1 MSRSSSEEVASE
13 KEWVFYRDRP
23 DWKDVR
29 PISQDDGPSPV
40 VQIAYSDR
48 FKDVY
53 DYFRAVLKSEEKT
66 ERVLNLTEDALDLNP
81 ANYTV
86 WYYRREV
93 LKSLNCDLKTELH
106 YCREM
111 VEEHPKNYQVWQHRR
126 VLMEWSK
133 DPGNE
138 LRFTEVI
145 LAADQKNYH
154 AWQHRQWVLQAFSLW
169 QDELTF
175 VDNLLEDDIRNNSA
189 WNHRFYVVS
198 QSEGWPTA
206 VAERE
211 VAFALGKIQIVK
223 GNESA
228 WNYLRGV
235 LNQCEDESGREELR
249 IMTRQ
254 MCEKLLAEGTEVPAL
269 LGFMV
274 ELLQQDLERKKEAED
289 VREEQLARVE
299 SLCDQLSNDCD
310 KIRHKYWKYISTNA
324 RIKYAPKPTA

>member
-1 MSRSSSEEVASE
+1 MSRSSSEEMASE

-23 DWKDVR
+23 DWKDVI
-29 PISQDDGPSPV
+29 PIPQDDGPTPV
-40 VQIAYSDR
+40 VQIAYSER

-53 DYFRAVLKSEEKT
+53 DYFRAVLKSEEKS

-93 LKSLNCDLKTELH
+93 LKALKSNLTSELQ

-138 LRFTEVI
+138 LRFTELI

-154 AWQHRQWVLQAFSLW
+154 AWQHRQWVLQAFNLW
-169 QDELTF
+169 KDELSF

-198 QSEGWPTA
+198 QSEGWPEA
-206 VAERE
+206 VTERE
-211 VAFALGKIQIVK
+211 VAFALGKIQLVK

-235 LNQCEDESGREELR
+235 LEKCEDERNRNAQRRLVRE
-249 IMTRQ
+249 
-254 MCEKLLAEGTEVPAL
+254 MCETMLTDGSKVPAL
-269 LGFMV
+269 TGFMV
-274 ELLQQDLERKKEAED
+274 ELLQQDLEGCTDPEDRAAALTRLEA
-289 VREEQLARVE
+289 
-299 SLCDQLSNDCD
+299 LCDTLATTCD
-310 KIRHKYWKYISTNA
+310 TIRHKYWNYISTNA
-324 RIKYAPKPTA
+324 RSKYAPKA